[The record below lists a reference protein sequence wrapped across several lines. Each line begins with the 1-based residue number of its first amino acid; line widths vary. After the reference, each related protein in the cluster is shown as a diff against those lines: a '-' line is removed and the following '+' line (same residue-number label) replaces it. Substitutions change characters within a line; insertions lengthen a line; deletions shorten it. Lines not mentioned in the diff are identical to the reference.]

1 MGSDLILKIAV
12 PAPFDDGLEY
22 LLPERL
28 CELNNS
34 SLIGLRVLVPL
45 GRREVVGVII
55 EVLDKKNSKFSLK
68 NIIRVIDDIPIFS
81 NKMRDLFFL
90 MHKYYHVNLGFI
102 YKTAWPS
109 PVSKG
114 REFYEN
120 NNKINNKINN
130 NKINN
135 NKINNNKIN
144 FKLSDEQNI
153 AIQGIS
159 NYLDKF
165 SVHLLHGVTGSG
177 KTEVYS
183 QLIAKVLANKK
194 SVLVLVPEI
203 NLTPQM
209 LDRFSSRFCVP
220 IISLHSRITHVK
232 RLKLWQQIKLNNIN
246 NGALIILG
254 TRSSIF
260 VPDDNIGMIII
271 DECHDLSYKQ
281 QSDVRYCAIQVALMR
296 SKIFNIP
303 IILGS
308 ATPSCEFLSQV
319 KQNKYHLWSL
329 KSRVEALHKLSYKI
343 IDLRGKKADGGITRP
358 LLDAISEHLAGKGQ
372 IFLFINRRG
381 FSPLVLCN
389 SCGEVPECKNC
400 SSKLTYHQDFNKL
413 LCHHCNYSRRFIID
427 IDICHKCNNKDSK
440 LIPIGVGTQRV
451 ESVLTKRF
459 PDANILRVDANTT
472 SRKGEFNK
480 ILEQIHSGEAD
491 ILVGT
496 QMLAKG
502 HHFPNLTLV
511 AMINLDDALF
521 SSDFRAIE
529 RLGQLMIQVSGRAGR
544 AQRAGEV
551 YLQTFQPDH
560 PQLQLLLSKGWDD
573 FSENILANRRESNL
587 PPFSFE
593 AIWRAEGKSLYK
605 INKLLNYIKDISEP
619 YLNQDLF
626 CLGPIPA
633 LLVKKAGLHQYQLL
647 IRSSSRKL
655 LHGLIAHQK
664 KNLSLN
670 KLSGV
675 RVFLEIDPVMA

>member
-45 GRREVVGVII
+45 GRREVVGIII

-260 VPDDNIGMIII
+260 VQMII
-271 DECHDLSYKQ
+271 
-281 QSDVRYCAIQVALMR
+281 
-296 SKIFNIP
+296 
-303 IILGS
+303 
-308 ATPSCEFLSQV
+308 
-319 KQNKYHLWSL
+319 
-329 KSRVEALHKLSYKI
+329 
-343 IDLRGKKADGGITRP
+343 
-358 LLDAISEHLAGKGQ
+358 
-372 IFLFINRRG
+372 
-381 FSPLVLCN
+381 
-389 SCGEVPECKNC
+389 
-400 SSKLTYHQDFNKL
+400 
-413 LCHHCNYSRRFIID
+413 
-427 IDICHKCNNKDSK
+427 
-440 LIPIGVGTQRV
+440 
-451 ESVLTKRF
+451 
-459 PDANILRVDANTT
+459 
-472 SRKGEFNK
+472 
-480 ILEQIHSGEAD
+480 
-491 ILVGT
+491 
-496 QMLAKG
+496 
-502 HHFPNLTLV
+502 
-511 AMINLDDALF
+511 
-521 SSDFRAIE
+521 
-529 RLGQLMIQVSGRAGR
+529 
-544 AQRAGEV
+544 
-551 YLQTFQPDH
+551 
-560 PQLQLLLSKGWDD
+560 
-573 FSENILANRRESNL
+573 
-587 PPFSFE
+587 
-593 AIWRAEGKSLYK
+593 
-605 INKLLNYIKDISEP
+605 
-619 YLNQDLF
+619 
-626 CLGPIPA
+626 
-633 LLVKKAGLHQYQLL
+633 
-647 IRSSSRKL
+647 
-655 LHGLIAHQK
+655 
-664 KNLSLN
+664 
-670 KLSGV
+670 
-675 RVFLEIDPVMA
+675 